1 MQQEQIKRG
10 NNMDIKFIEN
20 NTDAKIE
27 YYKEISST
35 SERAKAVVEEIFKS
49 MQITN
54 KEYSQTIEKNINDIR
69 VIISEKQTNGKG
81 TNGRVWLSNDSENI
95 LMTLIFFPHK
105 KANEIQEITYSIAEM
120 IKAAIK
126 ELYNISLDIK
136 LPNDLLL
143 SDKKICG
150 ILTESSIQNDKVKY
164 LLIGIGFN
172 VNQLE
177 FPNEITNIATS
188 LKKEN
193 KDKAFSREEII
204 VKIINNVKSL
214 MI

>member
-1 MQQEQIKRG
+1 
-10 NNMDIKFIEN
+10 MDIKFIEN

-35 SERAKAVVEEIFKS
+35 SERAKEVAEKMFKS

-54 KEYSQTIEKNINDIR
+54 KESGQTIEKNINNIR

-81 TNGRVWLSNDSENI
+81 TNGRVWLSSDKENI
-95 LMTLIFFPHK
+95 LMTLILFPHK
-105 KANEIQEITYSIAEM
+105 KANEIQGITYSIAEM

-126 ELYNISLDIK
+126 DLYDISLDIK

-177 FPNEITNIATS
+177 YPNEIINIATS

-193 KDKAFSREEII
+193 KDKEFSREEII

-214 MI
+214 MR

>member
-1 MQQEQIKRG
+1 M
-10 NNMDIKFIEN
+10 
-20 NTDAKIE
+20 
-27 YYKEISST
+27 
-35 SERAKAVVEEIFKS
+35 
-49 MQITN
+49 
-54 KEYSQTIEKNINDIR
+54 
-69 VIISEKQTNGKG
+69 
-81 TNGRVWLSNDSENI
+81 
-95 LMTLIFFPHK
+95 
-105 KANEIQEITYSIAEM
+105 KANELQGITYSIAEM

-126 ELYNISLDIK
+126 DLYDISLDIK

-143 SDKKICG
+143 NEKKICG
-150 ILTESSIQNDKVKY
+150 ILTESSIQNNKVKY

-177 FPNEITNIATS
+177 FSNEIINIATS

-214 MI
+214 VK